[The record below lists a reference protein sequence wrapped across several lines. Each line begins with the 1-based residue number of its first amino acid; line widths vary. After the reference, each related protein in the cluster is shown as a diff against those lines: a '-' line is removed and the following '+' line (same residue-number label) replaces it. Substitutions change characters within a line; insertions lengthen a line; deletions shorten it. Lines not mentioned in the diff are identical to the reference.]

1 MTVRM
6 TKAQLLTLHSYL
18 LDIWTKAAAYSTRLC
33 TLEDLT
39 NDERLTLRDHACST
53 AVRETLEYLTE
64 YWPLDIVENTDT
76 PQDEDTS

>member
-18 LDIWTKAAAYSTRLC
+18 LDLWTKAAAYSTRLC

-64 YWPLDIVENTDT
+64 YWPLEIVETDSMENT
-76 PQDEDTS
+76 EDS

>member
-53 AVRETLEYLTE
+53 AVRETLGVPDRILA
-64 YWPLDIVENTDT
+64 PRDRGKHRHA
-76 PQDEDTS
+76 PR